1 MAHSISRR
9 QFLQGSGAA
18 ARSVAAAGLLSSC
31 GGSSASNGGSTGA
44 AGSSSTYT
52 VLYSRQPAT
61 LNYLVC
67 SADPDLYH
75 GTQCI
80 DTLVEY
86 DNRGKIRE
94 GLATAWEW
102 DADSLTWTFHLRD
115 ENWVDCNGEVLGP
128 VTAQDF
134 VDALAYVLN
143 PDYASSTA
151 SLVTPYVAGADDYY
165 NYCVYRNNANNG
177 TVAEDGTTY
186 AIDANGTVTAAAA
199 DGTTTEYP
207 AVDFSTVGVKAVDE
221 HTLTYTL
228 NFDFPGFLSLLSYAP
243 YEPAYGPLLEEFA
256 DQFCTSAETA
266 CSCGAFYLAEY
277 TPLEN
282 WVMKKNPEN
291 YDADSV
297 YIDTVRYIYNQEE
310 LISGPEMV
318 KRGEI
323 DQATISSDI
332 LDSWLADDTTK
343 DMVSMERPETGK
355 SYFYIFNFLPYR
367 HEFSNWTVTGVDA
380 QYEPDNWAKAINSTN
395 FRRAFLYAINPSV
408 TLAVTAP
415 EGYDNY
421 KLHTITPPSF
431 CANSKGV
438 DYTECGGLAN
448 LSDFF
453 DEAKAKE
460 YRDAAVEELTAAG
473 VTFPI
478 KIQYP
483 YNPAVVDWDKQC
495 QVFKQQVEAVLNDG
509 FDFISIIITQGPSD
523 NFLNAVRRVGAYQ
536 LMSYYWGADY
546 SDPETEVYPFYQEAG
561 DRGTCYSFLRTGVED
576 GIVTGET
583 ADLVMQYMSMVE
595 NAKTITEDLDARYE
609 AFADA
614 EAFLIENALVI
625 PLGMPVPPYIA
636 TRLNLWEGQY
646 APTGLSTNRLKGVH
660 ILDHYVSMEEYNAN
674 RDAR

>member
-18 ARSVAAAGLLSSC
+18 ALSVAAAGLLSSC

-207 AVDFSTVGVKAVDE
+207 AVDFSTVGVKAVDD

-243 YEPAYGPLLEEFA
+243 YEL
-256 DQFCTSAETA
+256 S
-266 CSCGAFYLAEY
+266 
-277 TPLEN
+277 
-282 WVMKKNPEN
+282 
-291 YDADSV
+291 
-297 YIDTVRYIYNQEE
+297 
-310 LISGPEMV
+310 LI
-318 KRGEI
+318 
-323 DQATISSDI
+323 
-332 LDSWLADDTTK
+332 
-343 DMVSMERPETGK
+343 
-355 SYFYIFNFLPYR
+355 
-367 HEFSNWTVTGVDA
+367 
-380 QYEPDNWAKAINSTN
+380 
-395 FRRAFLYAINPSV
+395 
-408 TLAVTAP
+408 
-415 EGYDNY
+415 
-421 KLHTITPPSF
+421 
-431 CANSKGV
+431 
-438 DYTECGGLAN
+438 
-448 LSDFF
+448 
-453 DEAKAKE
+453 
-460 YRDAAVEELTAAG
+460 
-473 VTFPI
+473 
-478 KIQYP
+478 
-483 YNPAVVDWDKQC
+483 
-495 QVFKQQVEAVLNDG
+495 
-509 FDFISIIITQGPSD
+509 
-523 NFLNAVRRVGAYQ
+523 
-536 LMSYYWGADY
+536 
-546 SDPETEVYPFYQEAG
+546 
-561 DRGTCYSFLRTGVED
+561 
-576 GIVTGET
+576 
-583 ADLVMQYMSMVE
+583 
-595 NAKTITEDLDARYE
+595 
-609 AFADA
+609 
-614 EAFLIENALVI
+614 
-625 PLGMPVPPYIA
+625 
-636 TRLNLWEGQY
+636 
-646 APTGLSTNRLKGVH
+646 H
-660 ILDHYVSMEEYNAN
+660 I
-674 RDAR
+674 

>member
-18 ARSVAAAGLLSSC
+18 ALSVAAAGLLSSC

-115 ENWVDCNGEVLGP
+115 ENWVDCSGEVLGP

-151 SLVTPYVAGADDYY
+151 SLVTPYVAGANDYY

-207 AVDFSTVGVKAVDE
+207 AVDFSTVGVKAVDD

-256 DQFCTSAETA
+256 DQFCTSA
-266 CSCGAFYLAEY
+266 
-277 TPLEN
+277 
-282 WVMKKNPEN
+282 
-291 YDADSV
+291 
-297 YIDTVRYIYNQEE
+297 
-310 LISGPEMV
+310 
-318 KRGEI
+318 
-323 DQATISSDI
+323 
-332 LDSWLADDTTK
+332 
-343 DMVSMERPETGK
+343 
-355 SYFYIFNFLPYR
+355 
-367 HEFSNWTVTGVDA
+367 
-380 QYEPDNWAKAINSTN
+380 
-395 FRRAFLYAINPSV
+395 
-408 TLAVTAP
+408 
-415 EGYDNY
+415 
-421 KLHTITPPSF
+421 
-431 CANSKGV
+431 
-438 DYTECGGLAN
+438 
-448 LSDFF
+448 
-453 DEAKAKE
+453 
-460 YRDAAVEELTAAG
+460 
-473 VTFPI
+473 
-478 KIQYP
+478 
-483 YNPAVVDWDKQC
+483 
-495 QVFKQQVEAVLNDG
+495 
-509 FDFISIIITQGPSD
+509 
-523 NFLNAVRRVGAYQ
+523 
-536 LMSYYWGADY
+536 
-546 SDPETEVYPFYQEAG
+546 
-561 DRGTCYSFLRTGVED
+561 
-576 GIVTGET
+576 ET

-660 ILDHYVSMEEYNAN
+660 ILDHYVSMEEYNQN